1 METHYTKIYT
11 GNFIVVQLITD
22 KLAAIDIIPVVKDLT
37 MSGRGA
43 IFGSSIPS
51 EQEVYVNND
60 ELDKA
65 VPIVEAALA
74 EMQA

>member
-37 MSGRGA
+37 ESGRGA
-43 IFGSSIPS
+43 IFGSSTPS

-60 ELDKA
+60 ELDAAINVLKS
-65 VPIVEAALA
+65 ALA
-74 EMQA
+74 EIQS